1 MKISKKV
8 IILLLALSMLMS
20 VPIASARV
28 RLHNGDHVF
37 DAKRFADSVKV
48 TAEFMAAKVASQGKL
63 LLQQFMNTGTDLF
76 FFKDMVLSFLF
87 QETFSATTP
96 VNPDVK
102 WKDTLVNRPWVPVEA
117 IEDTTFESRL
127 LEENASLNKESAQVL
142 ASTAERAEIRK
153 ELQQQLLQESPEGGL
168 AIKQRSYSVKLAT
181 ALDELESAR
190 SSGIKMINKVYSQE
204 LAFSKE
210 RLQEFKAR
218 QFTRAGYDP
227 FHPSDHDKIAN
238 ASKSENFGFIRIGE

>member
-1 MKISKKV
+1 MRIGKKIL
-8 IILLLALSMLMS
+8 ILLLIGVFLISLPVAN
-20 VPIASARV
+20 ARL
-28 RLHNGDHVF
+28 RNGDHVF

-48 TAEFMAAKVASQGKL
+48 TAEFTAAKVASQGKL
-63 LLQQFMNTGTDLF
+63 LLQQFINTGTDLF
-76 FFKDMVLSFLF
+76 FFKNTILGFF
-87 QETFSATTP
+87 FPETSSATTP
-96 VNPDVK
+96 VNPNVK
-102 WKDTLVNRPWVPVEA
+102 WENTLVNRPWTPVEA
-117 IEDTTFESRL
+117 IEDTTFELRL
-127 LEENASLNKESAQVL
+127 LEENATLNKDSAQAL
-142 ASTAERAEIRK
+142 ASKAERSETRK
-153 ELQQQLLQESPEGGL
+153 ELQQQLMQESPEGRL
-168 AIKQRSYSVKLAT
+168 AVKQRSYSVKLAT

-210 RLQEFKAR
+210 RLQGFKAR

>member
-1 MKISKKV
+1 MKIHKKAFT
-8 IILLLALSMLMS
+8 LLLILSMLLSTS
-20 VPIASARV
+20 VASARV

-63 LLQQFMNTGTDLF
+63 FLQEFMNTGTELF
-76 FFKDMVLSFLF
+76 FFKNTILSFLF
-87 QETFSATTP
+87 SESSSATTP

-117 IEDTTFESRL
+117 IEDTTFEPRL
-127 LEENASLNKESAQVL
+127 LEENATLNRDSAQAL
-142 ASTAERAEIRK
+142 ASEAERSETRK

-168 AIKQRSYSVKLAT
+168 AVKQRSYSVKIAT

-210 RLQEFKAR
+210 RLQGFKAR

>member
-1 MKISKKV
+1 MRTGKKIIV
-8 IILLLALSMLMS
+8 LLLIGVFLVSIP
-20 VPIASARV
+20 VASAR
-28 RLHNGDHVF
+28 RLRNGDHVF

-48 TAEFMAAKVASQGKL
+48 TAEFMATKVASQGKL
-63 LLQQFMNTGTDLF
+63 LLQEFMNTGTDLF
-76 FFKDMVLSFLF
+76 FFKNTILGFF
-87 QETFSATTP
+87 FPETSSATTP
-96 VNPDVK
+96 VNPNVK
-102 WKDTLVNRPWVPVEA
+102 WENTLVNRSWVPAEA
-117 IEDTTFESRL
+117 IEDSTFEDRL
-127 LEENASLNKESAQVL
+127 LEENAILNKESAQAI
-142 ASTAERAEIRK
+142 ASTAERTDTRK
-153 ELQQQLLQESPEGGL
+153 DLQQQLLQETPEGVL
-168 AIKQRSYSVKLAT
+168 AAKQRSYAIKIAT

-210 RLQEFKAR
+210 RLQGFKAR